1 MSDHN
6 LLYTVTTVPG
16 MLARISQHNSVCTQ
30 SKLYLLY
37 IKAYCSVKGLSL
49 CIQTRRTKY
58 NHSKTPLSM
67 RYIVAGNPHT
77 WLALKELKHRSLYT
91 PNLIHFDTT
100 LDCPNNMISILGS
113 FVGQTSVM

>member
-1 MSDHN
+1 MHKVN
-6 LLYTVTTVPG
+6 Y
-16 MLARISQHNSVCTQ
+16 IYF
-30 SKLYLLY
+30 KLRLTD
-37 IKAYCSVKGLSL
+37 VKGLSL

-58 NHSKTPLSM
+58 NHSKKPLSM

-77 WLALKELKHRSLYT
+77 WLALKELKRRYLYT

-113 FVGQTSVM
+113 FVGQTSVMWTERWKLMTL